1 MSRRK
6 PAVHLKTAS
15 RVPVVPVLL
24 ASRKPKLLPLSRRK
38 PSLLSSVCSVAKRLK
53 NLLSPLKENNH
64 VAASA

>member
-1 MSRRK
+1 
-6 PAVHLKTAS
+6 
-15 RVPVVPVLL
+15 VPVVLVLL